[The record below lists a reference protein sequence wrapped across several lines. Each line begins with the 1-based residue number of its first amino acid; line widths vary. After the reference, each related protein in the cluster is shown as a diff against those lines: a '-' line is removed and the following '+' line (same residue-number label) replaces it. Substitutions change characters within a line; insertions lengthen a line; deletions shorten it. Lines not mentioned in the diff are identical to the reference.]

1 MIQII
6 HKNYFQYFLVASL
19 TAHVAAV
26 GILSGIHLN
35 SDSTN
40 KISILEIQLLPSIAE
55 QKVASPSR
63 EQNQVTELP
72 VRVTETHT
80 VAPPIDLP
88 ALTTEAQQLSP
99 ESVTT
104 PIITPPV
111 TTKRTD
117 VSETIAHDNRRL
129 AAYIRSLTEIIGR
142 QRTYPRLAR
151 VRGWEGTVTL
161 RLQFLPGGQLHKVAM
176 ANSSGHDVLD
186 QQALVMARGLSPW
199 PLPPDELR
207 EREITVLVPV
217 EFRLQ
222 K

>member
-1 MIQII
+1 MIQIV

-80 VAPPIDLP
+80 VAPPTDLP
-88 ALTTEAQQLSP
+88 ALTTEAQQLYP

-111 TTKRTD
+111 TAKRTD

-161 RLQFLPGGQLHKVAM
+161 RLQFLPGGKLHKVAM